1 MFVDNIGTTKTQRNK
16 KGGRRN
22 YGRTIQVAG
31 QEKLTVY
38 NASIEK

>member
-16 KGGRRN
+16 KGRRN